1 MASSRALTLVLLC
14 VVLLSAPPPPVAA
27 AFLFG
32 GGKSAKKA
40 GKAAGLGMEWQ
51 PATATWYGEADG
63 DGSDGNPTLAS
74 PPYHITPVL
83 VWHCIHGK
91 RSIRSKLY

>member
-1 MASSRALTLVLLC
+1 MASSPALALVLLLC
-14 VVLLSAPPPPVAA
+14 IVLLSAPPPPVAA

-32 GGKSAKKA
+32 GGKSAKKP

-63 DGSDGNPTLAS
+63 DGNPTLTS
-74 PPYHITPVL
+74 PP
-83 VWHCIHGK
+83 
-91 RSIRSKLY
+91 